1 MRTRTVLVAVCA
13 AFLASAGLALPASAV
28 AAPACTITGTNGP
41 EFLYGTS
48 GRDVICGLGGNDTI
62 YGGAGHDIIYGGAG
76 SDRLYGGAGND
87 SIHGNGGTDFLRGG
101 TGNDSLHGQGGSD
114 FLSGEAGS
122 DRLRGGAG
130 NDSIFGGAGSDR
142 LYGGAGNDSIF
153 GSKGSDRLYGGP
165 GNDVLRGGP
174 GNDALAGYGGDDR
187 LIGGPGNDS
196 LWGGGGADVLNVTG
210 GRDTIEFPDDRDTV
224 IGGAASTPPPPSP
237 AAGPARWTDPEG
249 DQEAGAPDITTV
261 TVSDTDDGLLTISIE
276 TPSDRYLTEGTL
288 VLVSLDTDEPHG
300 LADYWIHING
310 DTNTAVLTTSQGPIV
325 KASLRWSWDYG
336 PTVTLNLRDIGN
348 PREFSFHVFSRWW
361 RGDGD
366 YEAYSDQA
374 PDFIETVWNYQ
385 VGSATATPPPGV
397 VGSAFKPR
405 DIYNQPSRTHSP
417 GSVVVHYVTSGP
429 DAPPPAD
436 SDRDGTP
443 DYVEEVAQAAELSL
457 KRFAALGFRPPS
469 PDTWGPDAMVDIYL
483 KDIDSRDDR
492 SAGKAFSFGHKD
504 GGYAIVE
511 SDVMRITDSF
521 RALVAHEL
529 FHLVQFAYVPR
540 GIPCWV
546 GEGTAEAAETMV
558 YPDGDFR
565 ASNWRTEAWLKQP
578 WRPLTDDIRDGNRDF
593 CYAGRAWFQFLHK
606 RDSGLLRAYF
616 ELLSTGGGPVKALDQ
631 ATRRRG
637 LGTAGLPYAQFA
649 TAIWNHGHTV
659 YTWATVRP
667 TGNIVATDD
676 WTARPLAAYYVPVES
691 AHDCRVGLRVEG
703 QVDALLVVDGR
714 TATPTETAPGR
725 VTFIEDICTSGYRP
739 SDNVMLIVTAAGAEQ
754 ARWRVVHEAGTAAEA
769 AATGTGEGEAGG
781 RQRGQRQAA
790 GSGAA
795 AAPAARAGAARGEAI
810 SEP

>member
-1 MRTRTVLVAVCA
+1 MGDLNEELFDQGDDARSRIVAGASRLIALLAILAVIVVVLP
-13 AFLASAGLALPASAV
+13 SPASG
-28 AAPACTITGTNGP
+28 APACTITGTPGP
-41 EFLYGTS
+41 DKLRGTA
-48 GRDVICGLGGNDTI
+48 GNDVICGLGGNDT
-62 YGGAGHDIIYGGAG
+62 
-76 SDRLYGGAGND
+76 LYG
-87 SIHGNGGTDFLRGG
+87 L
-101 TGNDSLHGQGGSD
+101 GGSD
-114 FLSGEAGS
+114 
-122 DRLRGGAG
+122 
-130 NDSIFGGAGSDR
+130 I
-142 LYGGAGNDSIF
+142 
-153 GSKGSDRLYGGP
+153 
-165 GNDVLRGGP
+165 LRGGP
-174 GNDALAGYGGDDR
+174 GNDLLNGGVGNDTLYGGHGNDTLIGSYGNDR
-187 LIGGPGNDS
+187 LYGN
-196 LWGGGGADVLNVTG
+196 GGADFLDG
-210 GRDTIEFPDDRDTV
+210 GGQAGDRILGVQSNDTV
-224 IGGAASTPPPPSP
+224 KGTKARGGGNRPPPPPPPPPPGLWSDP
-237 AAGPARWTDPEG
+237 AG
-249 DQEAGAPDITTV
+249 DRPSWAPDVTTV
-261 TVSDTDDGLLTISIE
+261 RVGDDGRTLTIRVE
-276 TPSDRYLTEGTL
+276 TPNFENLVEGAI
-288 VLVSLDTDEPHG
+288 VFVSLDTDQNPATGGGPSGIE
-300 LADYWIHING
+300 YSIHVDG
-310 DTNTAVLTTSQGPIV
+310 DTNTA
-325 KASLRWSWDYG
+325 SLGWWNGAQWKVRGWALSWSWNYG
-336 PTVTLNLRDIGN
+336 PTVTIDLRDIGN
-348 PREFSFHVFSRWW
+348 PRGFNLGIDARWEGTHDTYW
-361 RGDGD
+361 DW
-366 YEAYSDQA
+366 A
-374 PDFIETVWNYQ
+374 PDIGSRGTWNYQ

-739 SDNVMLIVTAAGAEQ
+739 SDNVMLIVTS
-754 ARWRVVHEAGTAAEA
+754 AGTTE
-769 AATGTGEGEAGG
+769 
-781 RQRGQRQAA
+781 
-790 GSGAA
+790 
-795 AAPAARAGAARGEAI
+795 PASYRI
-810 SEP
+810 VHQTQ